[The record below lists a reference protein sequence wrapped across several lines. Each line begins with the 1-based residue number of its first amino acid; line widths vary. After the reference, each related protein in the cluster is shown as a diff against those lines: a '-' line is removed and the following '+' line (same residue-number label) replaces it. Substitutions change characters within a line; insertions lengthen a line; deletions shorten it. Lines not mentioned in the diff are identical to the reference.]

1 MKTTKTPRKP
11 AVNYDLFVVLSPMPT
26 FEDGVRF
33 LSNSKG
39 LVRTFE
45 KIDDP
50 RLQRLGL
57 PLVDDKSEVINL
69 LMAGRRVVTTVRVF
83 KAISYA
89 KNKDFA
95 LPIAYKPRA
104 KPTRK
109 VPSIRQ
115 MIAKYGKAPTKTP
128 AW

>member
-1 MKTTKTPRKP
+1 MKMTKTSRKP
-11 AVNYDLFVVLSPMPT
+11 AVNYDLFVVLSPKPKLG
-26 FEDGVRF
+26 DGVRYWC
-33 LSNSKG
+33 NSKG
-39 LVRTFE
+39 LARTFE

-57 PLVDDKSEVINL
+57 PLVDDKSEVISL
-69 LMAGRRVVTTVRVF
+69 LMAGRSFITTVSVF
-83 KAISYA
+83 KAVSHA

-95 LPIAYKPRA
+95 EPTSYKPRA

-115 MIAKYGKAPTKTP
+115 IIAKYGKALN
-128 AW
+128 

>member
-1 MKTTKTPRKP
+1 MKTNATSRKP
-11 AVNYDLFVVLSPMPT
+11 AINLDLLVVLSPTPKLC
-26 FEDGVRF
+26 DGVRYWC
-33 LSNSKG
+33 NSKG

-45 KIDDP
+45 QFDDP

-57 PLVDDKSEVINL
+57 PLVDDNGEVIEL
-69 LMAGRRVVTTVRVF
+69 LMAGRSFITTVGVF
-83 KAISYA
+83 KAISHA

-95 LPIAYKPRA
+95 EPIAYKPRV

-115 MIAKYGKAPTKTP
+115 LIAKYGQA
-128 AW
+128 AH

>member
-1 MKTTKTPRKP
+1 MKTTKTSRKP
-11 AVNYDLFVVLSPMPT
+11 AVNYDLFVVLSPMPKL
-26 FEDGVRF
+26 EDGVRF

-45 KIDDP
+45 HNDDP
-50 RLQRLGL
+50 RLKRLGV
-57 PLVDDKSEVINL
+57 PLVDDNGKVIES
-69 LMAGRRVVTTVRVF
+69 LMAGRRVVTTVRVL
-83 KAISYA
+83 KTISYA

-95 LPIAYKPRA
+95 EPIAYKPRA

-115 MIAKYGKAPTKTP
+115 IIAKYGKALN
-128 AW
+128 